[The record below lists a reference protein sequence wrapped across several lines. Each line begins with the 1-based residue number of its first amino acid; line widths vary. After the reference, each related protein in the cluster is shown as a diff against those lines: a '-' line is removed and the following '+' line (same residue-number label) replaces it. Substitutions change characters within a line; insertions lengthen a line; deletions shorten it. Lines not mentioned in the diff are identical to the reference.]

1 MFLLLMACLR
11 FPETD
16 AETQDSDTAAPDGDC
31 AAGQVSADPDTVQVN
46 NFIVDGLPI
55 YTVAESICVGEDGL
69 SMQATLDVDG
79 ETAQVVMSSSAP
91 GSINLPDAGV
101 SISVTQ
107 DKVWVQ
113 DDIFA
118 GTLTLT
124 SSAGEVL
131 GDLQF
136 EATNADG
143 AQINFGMG
151 WAADL

>member
-16 AETQDSDTAAPDGDC
+16 AQTQDSDTSTGDGAC
-31 AAGQVSADPDTVQVN
+31 AAGMVSADPERAQVN
-46 NFIVDGLPI
+46 SFTVDGLPI
-55 YTVAESICVGEDGL
+55 YAVAETICVGEDGL
-69 SMQATLDVDG
+69 SMQAVLDVDG
-79 ETAQVVMSSSAP
+79 ETALVAVSSSGV
-91 GSINLPDAGV
+91 GSINLPDTGV
-101 SISVTQ
+101 QISVSQ
-107 DKVWVQ
+107 DAVWVQ

-124 SSAGEVL
+124 SSAGEVT

-136 EATNADG
+136 DATNGDG
-143 AQINFGMG
+143 AQLGFGMG

>member
-16 AETQDSDTAAPDGDC
+16 AQTQDSDTASVDGDC
-31 AAGQVSADPDTVQVN
+31 PAGSVRADPARVQVN
-46 NFIVDGLPI
+46 SFTVDGLPI
-55 YTVAESICVGEDGL
+55 YAVAESICVGEDGL
-69 SMQATLDVDG
+69 SMQAVLDVDG
-79 ETAQVVMSSSAP
+79 ETASVALSSGAL
-91 GSINLPDAGV
+91 GGINLPEAGV

-118 GTLTLT
+118 GTLTLS
-124 SSAGEVL
+124 SSAGEVN

-136 EATNADG
+136 DATNADG
-143 AQINFGMG
+143 AQLSFGAS
-151 WAADL
+151 WASDL